1 MHKKRRPKGAFLR
14 REDRIRT
21 CDPLVPNQMRYH
33 LRHFPR
39 AAKVL
44 LKAIAIELVN
54 SLPHAM
60 GLLVW
65 TDFSRLLNTVGLFKT
80 IELS

>member
-1 MHKKRRPKGAFLR
+1 
-14 REDRIRT
+14 
-21 CDPLVPNQMRYH
+21 MRYH

-44 LKAIAIELVN
+44 LKAIAIELIN
-54 SLPHAM
+54 SLPHTM

-65 TDFSRLLNTVGLFKT
+65 TDFSRLLNTLGPFKT
-80 IELS
+80 IELT